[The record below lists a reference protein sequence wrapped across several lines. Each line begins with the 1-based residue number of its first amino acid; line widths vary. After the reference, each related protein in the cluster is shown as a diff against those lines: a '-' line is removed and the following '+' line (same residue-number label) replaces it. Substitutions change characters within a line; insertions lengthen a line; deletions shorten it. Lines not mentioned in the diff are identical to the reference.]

1 MRILLPR
8 RGFPAL
14 PVLRLARAV
23 PVLPA
28 LLALLPAGTAGAQPL
43 LLIGKADAEISG
55 AFSYDIVK
63 SPLGRPMGRAR
74 AQASFNLPVNV
85 SAQAQ
90 EFLGDV
96 ADSAVVVPDLFA
108 RVSQH
113 LNAHIDV
120 SAPALGGTAFFAAR
134 ENASLTVSGALG
146 DARFDMDTALEHGS
160 VLLRGSIHLPLVFD
174 MHWRS
179 LTFGYAYR
187 PRPGLALAFQ
197 AHKHFFSARTAGDLR
212 PDLAGRMTVSG
223 EGANTSFLVEYP
235 DSRVYGA
242 ARGSYQGTAW
252 SPEMGLALG
261 PLRLV
266 SRMGARMRARG
277 SMDIDYSVPFFID
290 PESFEARFTEP
301 DSFLATD
308 NLGRLLNG
316 ETGRKTMRV
325 REDLVLT
332 LPQSHTLSLHLLRER
347 LSLSYTRVFGRV
359 SIQGAGGLAHA
370 EPADGGNS
378 SDGDDGGDSTL
389 TSMGEVVDFH
399 LFPNHVMLLSADFG
413 WFRGSLG
420 VHTLNIRYGRRRNVL
435 SGLSPL
441 EIDGDPLVPILN
453 FGFTWGW
460 PLVFSADFHVSPL
473 PALRMGV
480 SYGF

>member
-1 MRILLPR
+1 M
-8 RGFPAL
+8 
-14 PVLRLARAV
+14 
-23 PVLPA
+23 
-28 LLALLPAGTAGAQPL
+28 

-55 AFSYDIVK
+55 AFSYDFVK
-63 SPLGRPMGRAR
+63 SPLGRPMGQAR
-74 AQASFNLPVNV
+74 AQASLNLPVNV

-90 EFLGDV
+90 EFLGEV
-96 ADSAVVVPDLFA
+96 ADSAVVIPDLFA

-113 LNAHIDV
+113 LNAHVDV
-120 SAPALGGTAFFAAR
+120 SAPALGGIAFFAAR
-134 ENASLTVSGALG
+134 ENASLTVTGALG
-146 DARFDMDTALEHGS
+146 DTRFNIDTALESGS

-174 MHWRS
+174 VHWRS

-187 PRPGLALAFQ
+187 PRPGLSMAFQ
-197 AHKHFFSARTAGDLR
+197 VHKHFFTARTAGDLR

-235 DSRVYGA
+235 DSRVYGV
-242 ARGSYQGTAW
+242 ARGDYQGTAW
-252 SPEMGLALG
+252 SPEMGIGLG

-266 SRMGARMRARG
+266 SRMGVRMRAKG

-290 PESFEARFTEP
+290 PETFDARFTEP
-301 DSFLATD
+301 DSFLAAD

-347 LSLSYTRVFGRV
+347 LSLSYTRVFGHV
-359 SIQGAGGLAHA
+359 GIQGAGGLAGGERA
-370 EPADGGNS
+370 EA
-378 SDGDDGGDSTL
+378 GDGDSTL

-399 LFPNHVMLLSADFG
+399 LFPDHVMLLAADFG

-420 VHTLNIRYGRRRNVL
+420 AHTLNIRYGGRRDVL
-435 SGLSPL
+435 SGLSLL
-441 EIDGDPLVPILN
+441 ELGGDPLVPILN

-460 PLVFSADFHVSPL
+460 PLVFSADVHVSPL
-473 PALRMGV
+473 PALRTGV
-480 SYGF
+480 AYGF

>member
-1 MRILLPR
+1 MLLS
-8 RGFPAL
+8 AE
-14 PVLRLARAV
+14 
-23 PVLPA
+23 
-28 LLALLPAGTAGAQPL
+28 TAGAQPL
-43 LLIGKADAEISG
+43 LLVGKADAEISG
-55 AFSYDIVK
+55 AFSYDFVK
-63 SPLGRPMGRAR
+63 SPLGRPVGEAR
-74 AQASFNLPVNV
+74 AQASLNLPVNV

-90 EFLGDV
+90 RFLGDV

-146 DARFDMDTALEHGS
+146 DTRFNVDTALESGS
-160 VLLRGSIHLPLVFD
+160 VLLKGSIHLPLVFD
-174 MHWRS
+174 VHWRS

-187 PRPGLALAFQ
+187 PRPGLSMAFQ
-197 AHKHFFSARTAGDLR
+197 VHKHFFTARTAGDLR
-212 PDLAGRMTVSG
+212 PDLAGRITVSG

-235 DSRVYGA
+235 DSRVYGV
-242 ARGSYQGTAW
+242 ARGDYQGTAW
-252 SPEMGLALG
+252 SPEMGLGLG

-266 SRMGARMRARG
+266 SRMGARMRAKG
-277 SMDIDYSVPFFID
+277 SLDIDYSVPFFID
-290 PESFEARFTEP
+290 PETFDARFTEP
-301 DSFLATD
+301 DSFLAAD

-332 LPQSHTLSLHLLRER
+332 LPQSHTISLHLLRER

-359 SIQGAGGLAHA
+359 GIQGAGGLAG
-370 EPADGGNS
+370 EEGT
-378 SDGDDGGDSTL
+378 DDGGKDGNGGNGGRSGDSAL
-389 TSMGEVVDFH
+389 TTMGEVVDFH
-399 LFPNHVMLLSADFG
+399 LFPNHVMLLAADFG

-420 VHTLNIRYGRRRNVL
+420 VHTLNIRYGGRRDVL

-441 EIDGDPLVPILN
+441 ELGGDPLVPILN
-453 FGFTWGW
+453 FGFTWGR

-473 PALRMGV
+473 PALRTGV
-480 SYGF
+480 AYGF